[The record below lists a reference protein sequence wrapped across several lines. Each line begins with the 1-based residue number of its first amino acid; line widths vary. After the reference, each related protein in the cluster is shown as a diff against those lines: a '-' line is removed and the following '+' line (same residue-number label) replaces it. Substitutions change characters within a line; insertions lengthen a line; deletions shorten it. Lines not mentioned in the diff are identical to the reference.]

1 MNEPCQYM
9 NLLLDYM
16 LDDLDPKTKKK
27 FEKHLAD
34 CDECLKLFAMIHK
47 NETEIDFEKKK
58 FEFKPKTD
66 LQAFK
71 KRIHKSLYTKYP
83 WTDHEDNTRSKKYLL
98 SDYQLNLKIDD
109 NLHTRIENIN
119 PYPYTRKVKDYQ
131 INLYVVRV
139 NEAKIN
145 IEINVTKTKHTQ
157 ELKNIYVKLVKSD
170 WDEKLR
176 PLKNGTTSFFD
187 LDYAPYRLI
196 IEENSQ
202 PACGI
207 FFEITKDG
215 LIGQ

>member
-1 MNEPCQYM
+1 MNETCQYM
-9 NLLLDYM
+9 HLLLDYM
-16 LDDLDPKTKKK
+16 LDDLDPKTKKT

-34 CDECLKLFAMIHK
+34 CDECLHLFAMIHK
-47 NETEIDFEKKK
+47 NETETNIEEIKS
-58 FEFKPKTD
+58 FEFKSKSD
-66 LQAFK
+66 WQAFK
-71 KRIHKSLYTKYP
+71 KRIHENLFTKHP
-83 WTDHEDNTRSKKYLL
+83 WTDQDDKTRTNKYILP
-98 SDYQLNLKIDD
+98 DYQLNLKIDD

-131 INLYVVRV
+131 INLYVVRI
-139 NEAKIN
+139 NETKIN
-145 IEINVTKTKHTQ
+145 IEINVTKNTQ
-157 ELKNIYVKLVKSD
+157 DFKNIYVKLIKSD

-176 PLKNGTTSFFD
+176 PLKDGKISFFD
-187 LDYAPYRLI
+187 LDYASYRLI